1 MGTSRRGHDKRDGA
15 GAHNWG
21 EAVPQDIEQQV
32 EQIES
37 DVKKDQAEEVNAENV
52 EGEKPAVE
60 EENKENE
67 EEPEP
72 VTYTLDEYNKKF
84 GVREKA
90 QFNIRTVAEDDKYA
104 NYKKL
109 EKFAEEKTEEEEV
122 EAQSEERQGRKKD
135 VSKDF
140 RFQFNREAKRGG
152 RGRYEGGSRGSTGN
166 RRGGKFNN

>member
-1 MGTSRRGHDKRDGA
+1 MNSDFNSTCQTSLHICISIKFVLF
-15 GAHNWG
+15 HCITCN
-21 EAVPQDIEQQV
+21 
-32 EQIES
+32 
-37 DVKKDQAEEVNAENV
+37 KNV
-52 EGEKPAVE
+52 DNPNSEKPAAE

-90 QFNIRTVAEDDKYA
+90 QFNTRTVAEDDKYA

-109 EKFAEEKTEEEEV
+109 EKFAEEKDEEEEEV
-122 EAQSEERQGRKKD
+122 EAHAEEKQGRKKD

-140 RFQFNREAKRGG
+140 RFQFNTQAKRA
-152 RGRYEGGSRGSTGN
+152 
-166 RRGGKFNN
+166 